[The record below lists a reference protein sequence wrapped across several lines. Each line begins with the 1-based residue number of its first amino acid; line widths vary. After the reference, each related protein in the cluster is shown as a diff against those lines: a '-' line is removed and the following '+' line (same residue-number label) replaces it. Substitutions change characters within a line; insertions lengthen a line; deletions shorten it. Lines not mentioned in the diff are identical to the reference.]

1 MVCLYC
7 GGGTKVGNSR
17 LQRRSNQVWR
27 RRICKRCG
35 AVFTTHEAID
45 LSSTLLVTSGG
56 VPKPFVTDML
66 FTELLLAM
74 SHRKNAYLDARE
86 ATNTVIKRL
95 LELPGKPL
103 YSPPQISLITSDIL
117 KKLDKRAHLRY
128 TAEHPSLDIRG

>member
-1 MVCLYC
+1 MQCLYC
-7 GGGTKVGNSR
+7 KSDTRVGNSR

-27 RRICKRCG
+27 RRVCKRCG

-45 LSSTLLVTSGG
+45 LSSTLLVIVGG

-74 SHRKNAYLDARE
+74 SHRRNAYLDARE

-103 YSPPQISLITSDIL
+103 YSPPQISLITSEVL
-117 KKLDKRAHLRY
+117 KKLDKRAALRFA
-128 TAEHPSLDIRG
+128 AEHPSVEGSV

>member
-7 GGGTKVGNSR
+7 GGDTRVGNSR
-17 LQRRSNQVWR
+17 LQRRNNQVWR
-27 RRICKRCG
+27 RRVCKRCS

-45 LSSTLLVTSGG
+45 LSSTLLVIVGG
-56 VPKPFVTDML
+56 LPKPFVTDML

-103 YSPPQISLITSDIL
+103 YSPPQISLIAGDVL

-128 TAEHPSLDIRG
+128 VAEHESLQIK

>member
-1 MVCLYC
+1 MICIYC
-7 GGGTKVGNSR
+7 GFDTRVGNSR

-45 LSSTLLVTSGG
+45 LSSTLLVVTAG

-66 FTELLLAM
+66 FTELLMAM

-86 ATNTVIKRL
+86 ATNTVIKHL

-103 YSPPQISLITSDIL
+103 YSPSQISLIVGDVL
-117 KKLDKRAHLRY
+117 KKLDKRAYLRFI
-128 TAEHPSLDIRG
+128 AEHPSLQS

>member
-7 GGGTKVGNSR
+7 SGDTRVGNSR

-27 RRICKRCG
+27 RRICKHCG

-45 LSSTLLVTSGG
+45 LSSTLIVVVGG
-56 VPKPFVTDML
+56 LPKPFVTDML

-74 SHRKNAYLDARE
+74 SHRKNAYSDARE
-86 ATNTVIKRL
+86 ASNTVITRL

-103 YSPPQISLITSDIL
+103 YSPSQISLITSDVL

-128 TAEHPSLDIRG
+128 SAEHPSLTS

>member
-1 MVCLYC
+1 MICIYC
-7 GGGTKVGNSR
+7 GFDTRVGNSR

-45 LSSTLLVTSGG
+45 LSSTLLVVTAG

-66 FTELLLAM
+66 FTELLMAM

-86 ATNTVIKRL
+86 ATNTVIKHL

-103 YSPPQISLITSDIL
+103 YSPSQISLIVGDVL
-117 KKLDKRAHLRY
+117 KKLDRRAYLRFI
-128 TAEHPSLDIRG
+128 AEHPSLQS